1 MTARKDGIYF
11 KPMKQPRVL
20 IETEQGQ
27 EYRNFD
33 FVISDANG
41 VYVVD
46 SENMCVIINGTDYF
60 LEFNTELYEKILQ
73 NIKVRN
79 LMNEN

>member
-1 MTARKDGIYF
+1 
-11 KPMKQPRVL
+11 MKQPRVL
-20 IETEQGQ
+20 IETEEGQ

-60 LEFNTELYEKILQ
+60 LEFNNELYEKIKQ

>member
-1 MTARKDGIYF
+1 
-11 KPMKQPRVL
+11 MKQPRVL
-20 IETEQGQ
+20 IETEEGQ

-46 SENMCVIINGTDYF
+46 SENMCVLINGTDYF
-60 LEFNTELYEKILQ
+60 LEFNNELYEKILQ

>member
-1 MTARKDGIYF
+1 
-11 KPMKQPRVL
+11 MKQPRVL
-20 IETEQGQ
+20 IETEEGQ

-60 LEFNTELYEKILQ
+60 LEFNTELYEKIKQ

>member
-1 MTARKDGIYF
+1 
-11 KPMKQPRVL
+11 MKQPRVL
-20 IETEQGQ
+20 IETEEGQ

-33 FVISDANG
+33 FVLSDANG

-46 SENMCVIINGTDYF
+46 SENMCVLINSTDYF
-60 LEFNTELYEKILQ
+60 LEFNTELYEKIMQ

-79 LMNEN
+79 LMNDN

>member
-1 MTARKDGIYF
+1 
-11 KPMKQPRVL
+11 MKQPRVL
-20 IETEQGQ
+20 IETEDGQ

-60 LEFNTELYEKILQ
+60 LEFNRELYEKIKQ

>member
-1 MTARKDGIYF
+1 
-11 KPMKQPRVL
+11 MKQPRVL
-20 IETEQGQ
+20 IETEEGQ

-60 LEFNTELYEKILQ
+60 LEFNRELYEKIKQ

>member
-1 MTARKDGIYF
+1 
-11 KPMKQPRVL
+11 MKQPRVL
-20 IETEQGQ
+20 IETEDGQ

-46 SENMCVIINGTDYF
+46 SENMCVVINGTDYI
-60 LEFNTELYEKILQ
+60 LEFNSELYEKIKQ

>member
-1 MTARKDGIYF
+1 
-11 KPMKQPRVL
+11 MKQPRVL
-20 IETEQGQ
+20 IETEEGQ

-46 SENMCVIINGTDYF
+46 SENMCVLINGTDYF
-60 LEFNTELYEKILQ
+60 LEFNTELYERILQ
-73 NIKVRN
+73 SIKVRN

>member
-1 MTARKDGIYF
+1 
-11 KPMKQPRVL
+11 MKQPRVL
-20 IETEQGQ
+20 IETEEGQ

-33 FVISDANG
+33 FVISDVNG

-46 SENMCVIINGTDYF
+46 SENMCVLINGTDYF

>member
-1 MTARKDGIYF
+1 
-11 KPMKQPRVL
+11 MKQPRVL
-20 IETEQGQ
+20 IETEEGQ

-46 SENMCVIINGTDYF
+46 SEHMCVLINGTDYF
-60 LEFNTELYEKILQ
+60 LEFNSELYEKILQ